1 MSKPSS
7 IHVVAVVAV
16 DTTVTGAGGVGV
28 AVCDGVTVVAVPD
41 VPEPG
46 LWEMTAAEA
55 AGTAI
60 APAIP
65 SAHPESHH
73 SLAKRAAPPTETDWP
88 PNPSGPVGR
97 WAGGT
102 P

>member
-1 MSKPSS
+1 M
-7 IHVVAVVAV
+7 VAV

-41 VPEPG
+41 VAEPG
-46 LWEMTAAEA
+46 LREMTAAEA